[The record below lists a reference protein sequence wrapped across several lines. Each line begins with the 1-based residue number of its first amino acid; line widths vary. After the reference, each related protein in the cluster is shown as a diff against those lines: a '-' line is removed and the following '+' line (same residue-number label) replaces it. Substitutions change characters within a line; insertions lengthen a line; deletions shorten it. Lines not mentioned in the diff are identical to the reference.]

1 MAKLTDHSQ
10 RTRLT
15 RTIRLTLKMTS
26 AQVIETSVTNNSSF
40 QNYLTWTIAL
50 YELLI
55 LLSSNNS
62 LVLFSLV
69 MDCFCPLVLVARK
82 HEAMVPLVKEM
93 SALRG
98 HVIMPLQT
106 NSELECALM
115 CLNTRACFSFNY
127 KTNKQLC
134 ELNHTNKF
142 ASPHDFIWDRDSTY
156 YEMIFT

>member
-1 MAKLTDHSQ
+1 MTNFTRVYQPIVPSWLNWPMTLNGPDWQ
-10 RTRLT
+10 GLFTTVVFRTTLT
-15 RTIRLTLKMTS
+15 RTIT
-26 AQVIETSVTNNSSF
+26 Q
-40 QNYLTWTIAL
+40 

-62 LVLFSLV
+62 LLLFSLV
-69 MDCFCPLVLVARK
+69 IDCFCPLVLVARK

-98 HVIMPLQT
+98 HVIMPLHT
-106 NSELECALM
+106 DSELDCALM
-115 CLNTRACFSFNY
+115 CLNTRTCFSFNY
-127 KTNKQLC
+127 KKNKQLC

-142 ASPHDFIWDRDSTY
+142 TSPNDFIWDHDSTY